1 LAIIS
6 IVIMLTLLTQ
16 LSTREALAMGITA
29 LLATMNWWWA
39 KRRELQKTQVK
50 RLCFPH
56 SENLS

>member
-39 KRRELQKTQVK
+39 KRRELQKSTT
-50 RLCFPH
+50 
-56 SENLS
+56 EAAALSAQ